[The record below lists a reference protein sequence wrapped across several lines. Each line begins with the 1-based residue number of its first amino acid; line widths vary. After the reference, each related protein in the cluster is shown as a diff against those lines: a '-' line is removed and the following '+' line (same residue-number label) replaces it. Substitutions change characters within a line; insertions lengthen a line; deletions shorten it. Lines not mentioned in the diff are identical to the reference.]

1 MLRLAWQALRRN
13 FAGCGCLACVA
24 QKFCRLRLAWQAF
37 AQKFCGLRRGGFRRR
52 RQAQASP
59 GVYTAYNT
67 PSVFFSTHAT
77 QRQET
82 ELCSWIQEEIDDY
95 YHWESAARDQDDD
108 TEHGVGRAMHPRH
121 KILYFLF

>member
-1 MLRLAWQALRRN
+1 MPRKDKKQ
-13 FAGCGCLACVA
+13 
-24 QKFCRLRLAWQAF
+24 
-37 AQKFCGLRRGGFRRR
+37 
-52 RQAQASP
+52 
-59 GVYTAYNT
+59 
-67 PSVFFSTHAT
+67 
-77 QRQET
+77 